1 LFARCSYFKLSTL
14 HRLIFPIIFLCVITL
29 SYGQANDTLII
40 QANGTDAQ
48 LLLHDTLAISKPD
61 TLRTQVRSSTML
73 ETKVERSALDSIRHD
88 MRNRMIYLY
97 GDASIVYGDITLKAA
112 VIEVDFQKN
121 EVFAYGVVDSTGKL
135 IGTPVFTESGQT
147 FEAETITY
155 NFDSRKGLIYS
166 VFTEDGQG
174 YLHGERVKKMNDN
187 TINIQSGSYTTCNN
201 RTHPHFEFRFNK
213 SKVIPN
219 NKIITGPAFMAIE
232 GVPTPLAVPFGMF
245 PNKTGQRSGIRVPTY
260 GESTGQFPRGF
271 YFENGGYY
279 WAINE
284 NMDLDLLGDIYT
296 RGSWAIKPTFRYVKR
311 YKYSGNLNTSYA
323 INVLGSAGAPDYE
336 RRRDFQVRWT
346 HRQDPKA
353 RPASQ
358 FTANVFVVSGNFTR
372 FNPVSTQDYLSNEFQ
387 SSIAYQTNWNNKYM
401 LTLNAS
407 HRQNTKTKI
416 VQISLPEITFS
427 RAQFYPLRR
436 KNPVGRPKWYE
447 NLNVS
452 YRMNARNTISLPDSL
467 LFKPDALHKMQNG
480 IDQVVPINL
489 PIKFLKHFTLTNSA
503 NIRNRTY
510 FDSRR
515 KYWSNDTIFRNND
528 TIVGYVV
535 TDTVRG
541 FNNVLDF
548 SLSSSLT
555 TKVYGMVN
563 FRRGPVRAIR
573 HVITPNVGL
582 SYSPEFG
589 NPSWGYYDR
598 YLDADSNEVVYS
610 RFEGSIYGFP
620 QQNKSGRLNFG
631 FTNNFEIKVP
641 SRRDTITG
649 LRKVVLI
656 ESLSLTGSYDLARD
670 SLNFSDIV
678 LSGRTRLFKN
688 LNVQYGSSWSLYA
701 ADSVGRDFNAFQW
714 DIDRKLLRPKR
725 TSWNF
730 SLNWN
735 LRQQDFARKRE
746 TTTTTVE
753 RTSEFGSEDEL
764 REINQNPDDYI
775 DWAVPWSLNI
785 NYTFQYINTLRYPE
799 FMRQDNRD
807 IVQTLGFSGEVNIT
821 PKWKISVRSGWDF
834 KTNDITYTQINIY
847 RDLHCWE
854 MRFSWIPSG
863 FRQSW
868 NFSINVKASV
878 LQDLKLNKKKD
889 FRDI

>member
-61 TLRTQVRSSTML
+61 SLRTQVRSSTML

-631 FTNNFEIKVP
+631 FTNNLEIKVP